1 MNQVPNST
9 RTLLAGLYVAGLIY
23 VVFVIANSRFD
34 IGIAIAILSTL
45 GLLYGA
51 LLNDPITKR
60 GLVVILSLIIL
71 YFSAMWVFG
80 VFSEVVIMACGGL
93 MLYGLLMS
101 VPKFPLTKRAMG
113 TGLIVGVVMTF
124 LGIYLALKIG
134 IVYFVGA
141 ELLGFLVLS
150 LFGQYTPEEN
160 TIVVTIANGS
170 SMISLGVLITFPA
183 IAIFRPEVAA
193 DLITYPFIVF
203 VTGVSAFFGLV
214 LLLPF
219 RERFENDPWPQVIP
233 QAQCITSLGSDVN
246 ARKSVIIGLAGSTTW
261 TGTMKLV
268 EMSTGNNIS
277 TIPHSLAPIIPGSSM
292 VPDWIGL
299 SNSPL
304 IAGIGYFVGWKRT
317 AIMAIG
323 SVLTLLIWIFLEG
336 ASGSV
341 LYDEHLR
348 RPEILY
354 IALGVFASV
363 IAGDVLST
371 RADEINPEDFEKI
384 AEQQVIGGSAEGHH
398 FIIER
403 PHKVS
408 SVKELARVQEHLFS
422 FDMFRAEIKEMISNP
437 REYLRS
443 RRGQLPP
450 WVAFVSLSIFIIV
463 GIIIFSIITP
473 FSNLQIH
480 WLLFILGTPVAMVS
494 AYFTAR
500 AISETGMLAG
510 YISDMMAIP
519 AILFF
524 RVTFQA
530 ITTFMSMLGA
540 LQDAAIAVLV
550 HLKLGRLTGVR
561 GRDILK
567 AVFIGAILGTIVGS
581 WITFFIFDSYG
592 FGGTEFPSP
601 AAQLFGFLVTSL
613 TGLTNFQLP
622 GIGQFPG
629 VHPLLSFVYLI
640 SFGISGFM
648 MGRYLNNKN
657 LSSISLAVG
666 LLVPPATTV
675 TMLLGGLIQYRIE
688 KQKKEESETV
698 DLATCSAKQEKTN
711 RIMSGIVAG
720 EAIVTVIW
728 VMWNAMILLI

>member
-1 MNQVPNST
+1 MSQVQRST

-23 VVFVIANSRFD
+23 IVFVIANSRFD
-34 IGIAIAILSTL
+34 IGILIAVTITL
-45 GLLYGA
+45 GLLYSS
-51 LLNDPITKR
+51 LLNEPITKR
-60 GLVVILSLIIL
+60 GLVIVLLLIMVYIVTTL
-71 YFSAMWVFG
+71 VLQ

-93 MLYGLLMS
+93 LLYGILMS
-101 VPKFPLTKRAMG
+101 VPKFPLTKRAIG
-113 TGLIVGVVMTF
+113 TGLIVGIIMTF

-141 ELLGFLVLS
+141 ELLGFLILS
-150 LFGQYTPEEN
+150 IYGQYTPEEN

-183 IAIFRPEVAA
+183 IAIFQPEIAS
-193 DLITYPFIVF
+193 DLITYPFIAF
-203 VTGVSAFFGLV
+203 VTGISAIFGLV

-219 RERFENDPWPQVIP
+219 RDRFEKDPWPQVIP
-233 QAQCITSLGSDVN
+233 QAQCIRSLGSDIN
-246 ARKSVIIGLAGSTTW
+246 ARKSIIAGLAGSAGW
-261 TGTMKLV
+261 TGSIKFIETI
-268 EMSTGNNIS
+268 TGNSIS
-277 TIPHSLAPIIPGSSM
+277 TIPNALTPVIPSCSI
-292 VPDWIGL
+292 VPNWIGL

-317 AIMAIG
+317 VIMAIG
-323 SVLTLLIWIFLEG
+323 SVITILIWVFLEG
-336 ASGSV
+336 ADGGV

-354 IALGVFASV
+354 IALGVFAAV
-363 IAGDVLST
+363 IAGDVLSA
-371 RADEINPEDFEKI
+371 RKEKIEPEEFEKLSD
-384 AEQQVIGGSAEGHH
+384 QLYIGGSADGHH
-398 FIIER
+398 FIIEQ
-403 PHKVS
+403 PHKAKRVA
-408 SVKELARVQEHLFS
+408 ELARVQENLFS
-422 FDMFRAEIKEMISNP
+422 FDLFRAEVKEMISDP

-450 WVAFVSLSIFIIV
+450 WVALASLAIFIVI
-463 GIIIFSIITP
+463 GIIIFSIIAP
-473 FSNLQIH
+473 FPNLQIH
-480 WLLFILGTPVAMVS
+480 WLLFVLGTPVVIIS

-550 HLKLGRLTGVR
+550 HWKLGRLTGVR

-567 AVFIGAILGTIVGS
+567 AVFIGTILGTIVGS
-581 WITFFIFDSYG
+581 WITYFIFESYG
-592 FGGTEFPSP
+592 FGGSDFPSP

-613 TGLTNFQLP
+613 TGLVNFQLP
-622 GIGQFPG
+622 GLDQFPN
-629 VHPLLSFVYLI
+629 VHPLF
-640 SFGISGFM
+640 SFGYLFSFGVGGFLT
-648 MGRYLNNKN
+648 GRYLNNRG

-666 LLVPPATTV
+666 LLVPPATTA
-675 TMLLGGLIQYRIE
+675 TMLLGGYIHYRSE
-688 KQKKEESETV
+688 RKRAKEDDVTQC
-698 DLATCSAKQEKTN
+698 DIHQERTN
-711 RIMSGIVAG
+711 RVMSGIVAG

-728 VMWNAMILLI
+728 VLWNAIRIFT